1 MAGQNPNMDQ
11 FEAYFQRADV
21 DRDGRISGS
30 EAVNFLQAS
39 NLPRQV
45 LAQIWTSADQN
56 RLGFL
61 GRQEFFNALKLV
73 TVAQSK
79 RDLTPEL
86 VKDALYGPAS
96 SKIPPPQINLGLLVP
111 QSNAKANPSPAQL
124 AGPQVPLPGTGVSSQ
139 ALVTQPNQVTR
150 PPWPLPPSSGFQSQP
165 TIATR
170 MLGTGLMTTSPPPNS
185 FDALGGNVD
194 GPRPGISSQ
203 VSNNSLIPSATQ
215 DDFGLMASAM
225 TQLKEPEINGSL
237 QSASST
243 HVRKDDLKPLS
254 TAGNGFSSD
263 SVFGD
268 VFYASSSQAQQNSSG
283 PAYPT
288 GNGPVSSTGN
298 LVLTRDHSSARQS
311 VSQPPTAQA
320 QKFQSAGQAS
330 QHASAHKPPLF
341 PAAAGQHPPPAGQS
355 KGPWPRITQSDI
367 QKYGKVFVQV
377 DTDRDGKISG
387 GQAHNLFL
395 SWKLPREILKQ
406 VWDLSDEDN
415 DSMLSL
421 REFCVALY
429 LMERYREGR
438 RLPTVL
444 PHSFILDDTLFPAP
458 SQPTAVHG
466 VTSWRPPSGFQ
477 QSQGT
482 NNARAIP
489 SAGPGRPPLPV
500 LAPHPDE
507 PNQQKAKVPELE
519 KHLLDQLSTEEQNAL
534 NKKSEEAK
542 DAEKKVAELEKDIL
556 EAKQK
561 VQFYHAKMQE
571 LVLYKSRCDNRLNE
585 ISEKVVGDKREAELL
600 SKKYEEKYMQVGDV
614 ASKLTIEEA
623 TFHDIQEKKME
634 LYRAIVKLDQENAD
648 DAQDRANLVQSD
660 LEVLV
665 KTLNERCK
673 TYGLR
678 AKPTSLLE
686 LPFGWQPGIEGTAAD
701 WDEDWDK
708 LEDEG
713 FTYVKELT
721 LEVQNVIAP
730 PKLKSAFREKVSS
743 LHSSTTGRSPSK
755 ADDNSELPSSVERV
769 TEDDRPETNN
779 SEHTARTP
787 PDSPVGSNA
796 VASPSKEFRDLR
808 IHKDFNING
817 SPHAFDT
824 QRKLVLCLALTTGF
838 LIQSE
843 LWPEAQTHR
852 FRSRAHFSIQ
862 FRALHPTH
870 LFQSRAHFLIQSPAP
885 HPTHLCKSRDHF
897 LIQFQAHHFTIQAL
911 LMQTICL
918 QGIARSHSL
927 TLCQPH
933 QCITSAHPREG
944 SVKVQKS
951 NIHLTASQDLIPS
964 TCKTVPH
971 SVHESPSADLIPCEA
986 LEILLTSIRDT
997 LLNQRPSQGLTLS
1010 AALPTR
1016 IIILG
1021 HFLHTR
1027 H

>member
-45 LAQIWTSADQN
+45 LAQLPTPHLNISKWFVGLPLLSCKKIQVALSNEEQSRFGFVRLISVVKIWTSADQN

-395 SWKLPREILKQ
+395 SWKLPRG
-406 VWDLSDEDN
+406 
-415 DSMLSL
+415 M
-421 REFCVALY
+421 
-429 LMERYREGR
+429 
-438 RLPTVL
+438 P
-444 PHSFILDDTLFPAP
+444 
-458 SQPTAVHG
+458 
-466 VTSWRPPSGFQ
+466 
-477 QSQGT
+477 
-482 NNARAIP
+482 
-489 SAGPGRPPLPV
+489 
-500 LAPHPDE
+500 
-507 PNQQKAKVPELE
+507 
-519 KHLLDQLSTEEQNAL
+519 
-534 NKKSEEAK
+534 
-542 DAEKKVAELEKDIL
+542 
-556 EAKQK
+556 
-561 VQFYHAKMQE
+561 
-571 LVLYKSRCDNRLNE
+571 
-585 ISEKVVGDKREAELL
+585 
-600 SKKYEEKYMQVGDV
+600 
-614 ASKLTIEEA
+614 
-623 TFHDIQEKKME
+623 
-634 LYRAIVKLDQENAD
+634 
-648 DAQDRANLVQSD
+648 
-660 LEVLV
+660 
-665 KTLNERCK
+665 
-673 TYGLR
+673 
-678 AKPTSLLE
+678 
-686 LPFGWQPGIEGTAAD
+686 
-701 WDEDWDK
+701 
-708 LEDEG
+708 
-713 FTYVKELT
+713 
-721 LEVQNVIAP
+721 
-730 PKLKSAFREKVSS
+730 
-743 LHSSTTGRSPSK
+743 
-755 ADDNSELPSSVERV
+755 
-769 TEDDRPETNN
+769 
-779 SEHTARTP
+779 
-787 PDSPVGSNA
+787 
-796 VASPSKEFRDLR
+796 
-808 IHKDFNING
+808 
-817 SPHAFDT
+817 
-824 QRKLVLCLALTTGF
+824 
-838 LIQSE
+838 
-843 LWPEAQTHR
+843 
-852 FRSRAHFSIQ
+852 
-862 FRALHPTH
+862 
-870 LFQSRAHFLIQSPAP
+870 
-885 HPTHLCKSRDHF
+885 
-897 LIQFQAHHFTIQAL
+897 
-911 LMQTICL
+911 
-918 QGIARSHSL
+918 
-927 TLCQPH
+927 
-933 QCITSAHPREG
+933 
-944 SVKVQKS
+944 
-951 NIHLTASQDLIPS
+951 
-964 TCKTVPH
+964 
-971 SVHESPSADLIPCEA
+971 
-986 LEILLTSIRDT
+986 
-997 LLNQRPSQGLTLS
+997 
-1010 AALPTR
+1010 
-1016 IIILG
+1016 
-1021 HFLHTR
+1021 
-1027 H
+1027 